1 MLSFEGVLED
11 VDGNILYKKN
21 QIKGGRFLYAYKDA
35 GKAAKEEHAYLANAE
50 KKRTFKPEPKK
61 RGRKPK
67 PIDLTSQK
75 PKRPR
80 GRPSKKQNSSA
91 DNL

>member
-11 VDGNILYKKN
+11 VDGNILYKKK

-50 KKRTFKPEPKK
+50 KKRTFSPEKYAEKK
-61 RGRKPK
+61 NRFDINASEISNSTFCN
-67 PIDLTSQK
+67 IDSEYLV
-75 PKRPR
+75 
-80 GRPSKKQNSSA
+80 
-91 DNL
+91 